1 METNDIDLVQLIK
14 QLKDYVILDREAY
27 EKLVQNAKPNKDS
40 KDLVDVLK
48 SENAM
53 LKDEIEWRKQ
63 MEEWWKRSYQDANKR
78 IDELQKELDK
88 HNKKWWRL

>member
-53 LKDEIEWRKQ
+53 LKDEIE
-63 MEEWWKRSYQDANKR
+63 
-78 IDELQKELDK
+78 
-88 HNKKWWRL
+88 